1 MYFILTFF
9 VSLHLKFNVV
19 YILYVT
25 VKLFLVCHTLSFLET
40 NVPVVGEAKGSGEG
54 KHFIGR
60 RLGQKLNVQNAY
72 KSMFCFE
79 N

>member
-1 MYFILTFF
+1 
-9 VSLHLKFNVV
+9 
-19 YILYVT
+19 
-25 VKLFLVCHTLSFLET
+25 
-40 NVPVVGEAKGSGEG
+40 VPVVGEAKGSGEG